1 MTEHYFSATPQSEY
15 RTKEITVR
23 LAHQDV
29 VVETASGIFSPDHID
44 AGTQALLFSVPALP
58 SEGTFLDVG
67 CGWGP
72 LALTMALEAPGASVW
87 AVDVNERSC
96 ELTQKNATRLG
107 CNNIQVRKPNDVDP
121 ELRFDVIWTNPPIRV
136 GKAELHAILSTWLP
150 RLNRDGQAYLVVAKH
165 LGADSL
171 EKWLA
176 AEFSTTH
183 TVTRADTR
191 KGFRVIKVSR
201 NN

>member
-72 LALTMALEAPGASVW
+72 LALTMALEAPAASVW